1 MEIKRCVRCGSLYT
15 TENEVCNECLIKD
28 NAEVV
33 KLRGVLNE
41 GLEAGTTK
49 QDLAIKA
56 GITARNLDRYLK
68 ADEFSGIYFPETS
81 INIEQSNAIKGTI
94 EV

>member
-1 MEIKRCVRCGSLYT
+1 MEIKRCARCGSLYI

-33 KLRGVLNE
+33 KLRGILNE

-49 QDLAIKA
+49 QELAIKT
-56 GITARNLDRYLK
+56 GITSKNLNRYLQNE
-68 ADEFSGIYFPETS
+68 EFSGIYFQDPSQE
-81 INIEQSNAIKGTI
+81 IENNISKGTLKI
-94 EV
+94 

>member
-1 MEIKRCVRCGSLYT
+1 MEIKRCARCGSLYI

-28 NAEVV
+28 NAEVI
-33 KLRGVLNE
+33 KLRVFLSE

-49 QDLAIKA
+49 QDLAIKT
-56 GITARNLDRYLK
+56 GITARNLDRYLQTE
-68 ADEFSGIYFPETS
+68 EFSEIYFQDPSKKIDIT
-81 INIEQSNAIKGTI
+81 NDTL